1 MNRPPT
7 FKFKLYTADKTNNSA
22 IALAN
27 LTSLCKAHLA
37 DHYSIEVID
46 VFRHP
51 ERALEDG
58 IRMTPTL
65 IKLSPDP
72 KKTIVG
78 TLAHT
83 ERVLLALGI
92 GEGAG

>member
-1 MNRPPT
+1 MSRPPT
-7 FKFKLYTADKTNNSA
+7 FKFILYTADKTNNSA

-27 LTSLCKAHLA
+27 LTALCKAHLA
-37 DHYSIEVID
+37 DHHTIEVID

-51 ERALEDG
+51 QRALEDG

-65 IKLSPDP
+65 IKTAPGP
-72 KKTIVG
+72 KKIIVG

-83 ERVLLALGI
+83 DRVLLALGI
-92 GEGAG
+92 GEAGS